1 MSVKVLTP
9 TFRKYVIIFLK
20 YILNAILWRY
30 ISVHIILYSAIDIFF
45 YSLCYLLPYKSIYI
59 AQFIYINLGFYSL
72 SSEIK
77 SNNYADLIQVHY

>member
-1 MSVKVLTP
+1 MHVVSVKVLTP

-45 YSLCYLLPYKSIYI
+45 ILYVIY
-59 AQFIYINLGFYSL
+59 FHINRYT
-72 SSEIK
+72 
-77 SNNYADLIQVHY
+77 